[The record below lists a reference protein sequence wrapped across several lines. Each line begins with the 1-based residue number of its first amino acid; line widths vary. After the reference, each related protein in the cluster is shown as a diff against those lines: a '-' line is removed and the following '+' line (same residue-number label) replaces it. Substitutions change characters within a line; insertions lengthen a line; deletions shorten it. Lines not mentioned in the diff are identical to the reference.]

1 MAFQPFEFKDDR
13 SVFMK
18 GFDDGL
24 PPFPPGMPL
33 VKVDIDFETC
43 TLDKHSDQ
51 LDRALA
57 RPREERRQ
65 R

>member
-18 GFDDGL
+18 GFDVL
-24 PPFPPGMPL
+24 LPPGMER
-33 VKVDIDFETC
+33 VDIDFELC
-43 TLDKHSDQ
+43 TLDKHGDQ

>member
-1 MAFQPFEFKDDR
+1 M
-13 SVFMK
+13 FMK
-18 GFDDGL
+18 GFDVL
-24 PPFPPGMPL
+24 LPPGMER
-33 VKVDIDFETC
+33 VDIDFELC
-43 TLDKHSDQ
+43 TLDKHGDQ